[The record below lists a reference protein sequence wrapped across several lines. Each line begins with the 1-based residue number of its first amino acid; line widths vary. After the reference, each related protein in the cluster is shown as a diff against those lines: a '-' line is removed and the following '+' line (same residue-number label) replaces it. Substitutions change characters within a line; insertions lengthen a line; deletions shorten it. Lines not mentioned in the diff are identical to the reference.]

1 MELWLE
7 YGWALLV
14 IIGLEGLLSADNAL
28 VMGVIVKNLPEK
40 KRKKALF
47 YGIAGAFVF
56 RFAALFAIS
65 FVMNIWQVQAAGAL
79 YLIYLGVKS
88 IIKDKKKDENDDES
102 GSSVNEDQSL
112 WKAIFKVEL
121 TDIAFAIDSILAAV
135 AITVSLPSTPL
146 PKFGGMDG
154 GKFAVVFIGMM
165 IGLAFIRVA
174 ATYVVKFMK
183 KYPILEKAAFI
194 IVAWVGV
201 KLAVHVLA
209 HPDVKWGLLTESF
222 THSIWWKVTFWG
234 VMGLIVLISV
244 VMAKKRGP
252 IEQDDDKEDSHNDDE
267 ANSDKV

>member
-1 MELWLE
+1 MDLWLE

-47 YGIAGAFVF
+47 YGIIGAYVF

-65 FVMNIWQVQAAGAL
+65 FVVNIWQIQAIGAA
-79 YLIYLGVKS
+79 YLIYLGVKN
-88 IIKDKKKDENDDES
+88 IIKNKKEEKKDSNSSIDEN
-102 GSSVNEDQSL
+102 QSL
-112 WKAIFKVEL
+112 WKTILKVEL

-135 AITVSLPSTPL
+135 AIAVALPSTGL
-146 PKFGGMDG
+146 PSFGGMDG
-154 GKFAVVFIGMM
+154 GKFIVVFVGMA

-174 ATYVVKFMK
+174 ATYVVKYMK
-183 KYPILEKAAFI
+183 KYPVFEKAAFI

-201 KLAVHVLA
+201 KLALHTLA
-209 HPDVKWGLLTESF
+209 HPDLNLGILSESF

-234 VMGLIVLISV
+234 VMLLIVAVSV
-244 VMAKKRGP
+244 VLAKKRGP
-252 IEQDDDKEDSHNDDE
+252 AEDYE
-267 ANSDKV
+267 E